1 MPGGAPPSLASGSPR
16 ASGSRVYLDHN
27 ATAPV
32 RDEAIEAMQAALRRA
47 WGNPSSVH
55 AEGAAARAVV
65 ERARAEVAGLLG
77 AEPDEIVFTAGAT
90 ESNNTAIRGCA
101 GAPGRPGTLVASAAE
116 HPSVDAPLAALEAA
130 GWRVARVAVDADGL
144 LDPEAVA
151 AALAPDTALVTLLWG
166 NNETGV
172 VQPLERIAPRV
183 RARGVPLHVD
193 ATQCVGKLA
202 IDLRRLPV
210 DLLSLSAHKLGGPK
224 GVGVLVVRRGREPA
238 PLLLGGPQE
247 RRRRGGTE
255 NVPGIAGLGAA
266 CALAARELAQRRL
279 RWGALRDRLWD
290 GIREKVPRVRRNGS
304 TEHALCNTLN
314 VEFEGASGEILVQA
328 LDLEGI
334 AASTG
339 AACASGSVHPS
350 HVLEAMGRP
359 AAAARSSLRFSVG
372 HGVDEAA
379 IDFVLAVLPDL
390 VARAREAAS

>member
-1 MPGGAPPSLASGSPR
+1 MSGGGPPSLASGSLR
-16 ASGSRVYLDHN
+16 ASGLRVYLDHN
-27 ATAPV
+27 ATTPV
-32 RDEAIEAMQAALRRA
+32 RAEAIHAMEAALQRA
-47 WGNPSSVH
+47 FGNPSSVH
-55 AEGAAARAVV
+55 AEGTAARAVV
-65 ERARAEVAGLLG
+65 ERARAEVAALLG
-77 AEPDEIVFTAGAT
+77 AEPEEVVFTAGAT

-101 GAPGRPGTLVASAAE
+101 DRAAPGSIVASAAE
-116 HPSVDAPLAALEAA
+116 HPSVDAPLAALAAA
-130 GWRVARVAVDADGL
+130 GWRIARVPVDAEGL

-151 AALAPDTALVTLLWG
+151 AALAPDTALVTCLWG

-172 VQPLERIAPRV
+172 IQPLERIAARV
-183 RARGVPLHVD
+183 RERGIPLHVD

-224 GVGVLVVRRGREPA
+224 GVGCLVVRRGLACA

-266 CALAARELAQRRL
+266 CALAARELPERIRR
-279 RWGALRDRLWD
+279 WSGLRDRLWD
-290 GIREKVPRVRRNGS
+290 GILAKVPRVRRNGS
-304 TEHALCNTLN
+304 AEHVLCNTLN
-314 VEFEGASGEILVQA
+314 VEIEGAPGEVLVQA

-350 HVLEAMGRP
+350 HVLEAMGRS
-359 AAAARSSLRFSVG
+359 AAAARSSLRLSVG
-372 HGVDEAA
+372 HGVDEADVDRA
-379 IDFVLAVLPDL
+379 LAVLPDL
-390 VARAREAAS
+390 VARAREAAP

>member
-1 MPGGAPPSLASGSPR
+1 M
-16 ASGSRVYLDHN
+16 RVYLDHN
-27 ATAPV
+27 ATTPV
-32 RDEAIEAMQAALRRA
+32 RDEAIEATSAALRRD

-55 AEGAAARAVV
+55 AEGAAARAAV
-65 ERARAEVAGLLG
+65 ERARAEVAALLG
-77 AEPDEIVFTAGAT
+77 AEPDEVVFTAGAT

-101 GAPGRPGTLVASAAE
+101 RAGEPPGSVVASAAE

-130 GWRVARVAVDADGL
+130 GWRILRVPVDAEGL
-144 LDPEAVA
+144 LDPDAVA
-151 AALAPDTALVTLLWG
+151 AALRPDTALVTILWG

-172 VQPLERIAPRV
+172 LQPIERIAARV
-183 RARGVPLHVD
+183 RERGIPLHVD

-224 GVGVLVVRRGREPA
+224 GVGALVARRGREPA

-266 CALAARELAQRRL
+266 CALAARELPERGL
-279 RWGALRDRLWD
+279 RWGALRDRLWA
-290 GIREKVPRVRRNGS
+290 GIREKIPRVRRNGS
-304 TEHALCNTLN
+304 AAHALCNTLN
-314 VEFEGASGEILVQA
+314 VEIEGASGEVLVQA

-339 AACASGSVHPS
+339 AACASGSLHPS
-350 HVLEAMGRP
+350 HVLEAMGRS
-359 AAAARSSLRFSVG
+359 AAAARSSLRLSVG
-372 HGVDEAA
+372 HGVDEAGV
-379 IDFVLAVLPDL
+379 DFALSVLPDL
-390 VARAREAAS
+390 VARAREAAP

>member
-1 MPGGAPPSLASGSPR
+1 VQSTP
-16 ASGSRVYLDHN
+16 GSRVYLDHN
-27 ATAPV
+27 ATTPV
-32 RDEAIEAMQAALRRA
+32 RDEAIQAMEAALHRA

-55 AEGAAARAVV
+55 AEGMAARAVV
-65 ERARAEVAGLLG
+65 ENARAEIAALLG
-77 AEPDEIVFTAGAT
+77 AEPDEVVFTAGAT

-101 GAPGRPGTLVASAAE
+101 QAVACPGSLVTSAAE

-130 GWRVARVAVDADGL
+130 GWRVTRVPVDADGL
-144 LDPEAVA
+144 LDAEAVA

-172 VQPLERIAPRV
+172 VQPLARIAERV
-183 RARGVPLHVD
+183 RERGVPLHVD
-193 ATQCVGKLA
+193 ATQCVGKLP
-202 IDLRRLPV
+202 IELGLLPV

-224 GVGVLVVRRGREPA
+224 GAGCLVVRRGLACA

-255 NVPGIAGLGAA
+255 NVPGIAGLAAA
-266 CALAARELAQRRL
+266 CALAARELPERIS
-279 RWGALRDRLWD
+279 RWGELRDRLWD
-290 GIREKVPRVRRNGS
+290 GIQAKIPRVRRNGS
-304 TEHALCNTLN
+304 AEHALCNTLN
-314 VEFEGASGEILVQA
+314 VEIEGASGEVLVQA

-350 HVLEAMGRP
+350 HVLEAMGRS
-359 AAAARSSLRFSVG
+359 AAAARSSLRLSVG

-390 VARAREAAS
+390 VARAREVPN